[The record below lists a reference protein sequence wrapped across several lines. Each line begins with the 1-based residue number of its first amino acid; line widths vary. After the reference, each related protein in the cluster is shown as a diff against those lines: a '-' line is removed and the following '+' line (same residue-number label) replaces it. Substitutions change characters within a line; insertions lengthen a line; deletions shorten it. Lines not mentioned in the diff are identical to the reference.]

1 MAFFPTLDM
10 LPGIWQNRTS
20 APTSGGGS
28 MSKSEE
34 VDCLVFRALHQS
46 TGTLPSELR
55 TEMERHANSCE
66 QCVAWLDAQNKDM
79 EQVFA
84 AYFEAEWRRPRNLF
98 PIDEVAAHFDA

>member
-1 MAFFPTLDM
+1 
-10 LPGIWQNRTS
+10 
-20 APTSGGGS
+20 

-55 TEMERHANSCE
+55 TEMEQHADLCE
-66 QCVAWLDAQNKDM
+66 QCVAWLDTQNKNM

-84 AYFEAEWRRPRNLF
+84 AYFRAERRRPRNLF
-98 PIDEVAAHFDA
+98 SIDEVAEHFDALLEEGKKPN